1 MDAPEIETPALAGE
15 SAGPAVPP
23 EAAAML
29 ERQPFRGYE
38 LRSVLAHDEQ
48 GVVFKGHDQTMDRAV
63 AVKVMTPYPGREGVV
78 EEFFSLAGSIAQ
90 LRCPGAARGLDAGR
104 GDGRF
109 FMVYEYLAAERLRER
124 IERRVSGRLTE
135 KESLALVGELARVLQ
150 SLFELGH
157 PHGNFHPGNII
168 LGEGGSAC
176 LAGIGFAWSL
186 AYRDDEAAC
195 RARPNYL
202 PPERIANELGI
213 DIRGDLYSL
222 GAVWFAM
229 LAGRPV
235 FVAETPDDV
244 LRMHLEVKP
253 PSVREFDPKIS
264 AATATLINWLLE
276 KDRDRRPRT
285 PKEFLRKLAAHPLL
299 AAEPEPD
306 SEAEEAEEADQ
317 SEEPHQA
324 EPNGKSEENSQFTMH
339 NSQLLGNETMNN
351 DHASSNGGAVER
363 ES

>member
-1 MDAPEIETPALAGE
+1 MDAPENESPALPEDA
-15 SAGPAVPP
+15 AGPAIPP
-23 EAAAML
+23 EVAAML
-29 ERQPFRGYE
+29 EHQPFRGYE
-38 LRSVLAHDEQ
+38 LRSVLSHDEC

-63 AVKVMTPYPGREGVV
+63 AVKVMTPYPGREGTV
-78 EEFFSLAGSIAQ
+78 EEFFSLAGSIAL

-109 FMVYEYLAAERLRER
+109 FMVYEFLAGESLRARLQ
-124 IERRVSGRLTE
+124 RRVSSRLTE

-168 LGEGGSAC
+168 LGEGGSAR

-186 AYRDDEAAC
+186 AYQDDEAAC

-235 FVAETPDDV
+235 FVAETPDEV
-244 LRMHLEVKP
+244 LRMHMEDKP

-299 AAEPEPD
+299 AVEAATSEETEPETEPEVEPD
-306 SEAEEAEEADQ
+306 SALEASPDAAVQDPHVVESDAIL
-317 SEEPHQA
+317 SEQP
-324 EPNGKSEENSQFTMH
+324 
-339 NSQLLGNETMNN
+339 
-351 DHASSNGGAVER
+351 
-363 ES
+363 ESGTLF